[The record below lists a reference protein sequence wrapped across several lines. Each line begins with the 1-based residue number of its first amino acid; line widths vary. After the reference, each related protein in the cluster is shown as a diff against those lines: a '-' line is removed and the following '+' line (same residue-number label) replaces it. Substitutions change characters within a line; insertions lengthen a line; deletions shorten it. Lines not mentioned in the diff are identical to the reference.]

1 MKKLTF
7 LLAVTAFLTGS
18 GLFAAPDKPL
28 VAFESVSNKSDNKSA
43 RMDSFPAAVMDRI
56 VNSRRFDVCRT
67 IGDLKS
73 LQAQRIKNQTD
84 QGAYLIRMTV
94 LQYSSLSKKVV
105 RGNRM
110 VIHSEAKIVAQ
121 LEFSDARTGK
131 ILESKRAQAI
141 KYQDDYTSGDYATV
155 SHTFRLKV
163 MEEAIQA
170 IASECADRFI
180 EMVFPIKLIRIS
192 GNTLY
197 INAGQDRVSPGENLN
212 VYKLGEVL
220 IDPDTGESLG
230 DDEEYTA
237 QVRVTQAKQKYS
249 IVTVV
254 NGSVTGNKSQYILRK
269 CSTEQ
274 IDTPKESTPEESAPA
289 AANPHGANPF

>member
-1 MKKLTF
+1 MKKIVTFFTAALTVF
-7 LLAVTAFLTGS
+7 EIC
-18 GLFAAPDKPL
+18 AAPL
-28 VAFESVSNKSDNKSA
+28 VAFEAINNRSDNKIA
-43 RMDSFPAAVMDRI
+43 KMETFPAAVMDRI
-56 VNSRRFDVCRT
+56 VNSRRFEVCKT
-67 IGDLKS
+67 VSSLKK
-73 LQAQRIKNQTD
+73 LQEKRIAENSD
-84 QGAYLIRMTV
+84 PRGFLIRRTV
-94 LQYSSLSKKVV
+94 VQHSFIHKRAVMD
-105 RGNRM
+105 RRA
-110 VIHSEAKIVAQ
+110 VISAETKIVAQ
-121 LEFSDARTGK
+121 LEYSEAKTGK
-131 ILESKRAQAI
+131 VLESKRAQAI